1 MSDFL
6 AAVGLVLVIE
16 GLVYGGFP
24 GLAKRLATEV
34 LGTPENVLR
43 IARPGVDRRWGRHC
57 LAGARVTEDLFSV

>member
-6 AAVGLVLVIE
+6 AAMGLVFVVE

-34 LGTPENVLR
+34 LQMTERRLR
-43 IARPGVDRRWGRHC
+43 TAGLMAIAVGVGIVWLVRG
-57 LAGARVTEDLFSV
+57 